1 MDVSGPDQPG
11 LHARGLGAERRRR
24 DARGLPHRGR
34 VIDLTSW
41 RGREEMDLGTDPHA
55 RGGEPRADLRP
66 ELRPPARQ
74 RRPVHADG
82 RARLP
87 IQEWAELAHGRRL
100 GREVV
105 QRHLPRRPERESGL
119 FLVLERRHGLVE
131 RQVRADARLRPR
143 GLVAGRRSLEPP
155 GMSAQRSFA
164 LALVGGIVLSLSG
177 MFLGWWWVTF
187 ATGVV
192 IGLALPRT
200 WTALLAGAISGLVA
214 WSEPLIEA
222 NAQYGLGPTSLSIAA
237 IMGANGAALIP
248 VFLTVIVGG
257 LLGLT
262 GSWLGTA
269 IRGFTISRPRSR
281 LVEKLGDQ
289 RLEVKDPV
297 LTER

>member
-1 MDVSGPDQPG
+1 MSQ
-11 LHARGLGAERRRR
+11 
-24 DARGLPHRGR
+24 
-34 VIDLTSW
+34 
-41 RGREEMDLGTDPHA
+41 
-55 RGGEPRADLRP
+55 
-66 ELRPPARQ
+66 Q
-74 RRPVHADG
+74 RR
-82 RARLP
+82 
-87 IQEWAELAHGRRL
+87 
-100 GREVV
+100 
-105 QRHLPRRPERESGL
+105 
-119 FLVLERRHGLVE
+119 
-131 RQVRADARLRPR
+131 
-143 GLVAGRRSLEPP
+143 
-155 GMSAQRSFA
+155 FA